1 MDNVLNK
8 EPKAVDVNENQ
19 EAVAEEPM
27 ATVMVGDSRVT
38 LLGTAHVSRTSAE
51 KVKELIETGEYDAV
65 AVELCPSRYNSIIDP
80 DALAKM
86 DLFQVVRD
94 GKASMVAASLA
105 LGAFQQK
112 AAEQMG
118 IQPGA
123 EMREAIDCAKAAK
136 LPVLLVDR
144 EVGTTL
150 KRIYRNVPW
159 WRRMNLVAGLVASV
173 VSSEKVSEEEIER
186 LKEGDILESTFAQFA
201 EEEQDLFK
209 PLIGERDHYMVAR
222 LQQEIAKHPH
232 ENILVVIGAGH
243 LAGMVKRFEEV
254 SGTDSTLQNEQNVAS
269 ENTSTENTAATI
281 SANND
286 ADQVIESLDS
296 VPAGMRWLKYF
307 PWFIVALVFLGF
319 GIGFSRSPEM
329 GWELVMDWVLINGG
343 LAALGALIA
352 AAHPLTVIGAFLAAP
367 LTSLNPTIGAGMV
380 TAGIE
385 VYLRRP
391 KVGDFG
397 KLRADTT
404 TIRGWWRNRVTR
416 TLLVF
421 MFSTIGSAIGTYVA
435 GFRIVGRLSS

>member
-1 MDNVLNK
+1 MTTKNSMGIILNK
-8 EPKAVDVNENQ
+8 ESVAVEENENQ
-19 EAVAEEPM
+19 EDVAEQPM
-27 ATVMVGDSRVT
+27 ATVMIGDSRIT

-51 KVKELIETGEYDAV
+51 KVKELIETGDYDAV
-65 AVELCPSRYNSIIDP
+65 AVELCPSRYNSIVNP

-86 DLFQVVRD
+86 DLFQVIRE

-123 EMREAIDCAKAAK
+123 EMREAIDCAKAAT

-159 WRRMNLVAGLVASV
+159 WRRMNLIAGLVASV

-222 LQQEIAKHPH
+222 LQQEVANHPH

-254 SGTDSTLQNEQNVAS
+254 LPTTDSADDVIS
-269 ENTSTENTAATI
+269 E
-281 SANND
+281 
-286 ADQVIESLDS
+286 LDT
-296 VPAGMRWLKYF
+296 VPVGMRWLKYF

-329 GWELVMDWVLINGG
+329 GWSLVMDWVLINGG
-343 LAALGALIA
+343 LSALGAFIA
-352 AAHPLTVIGAFLAAP
+352 AAHPITIIGAFIAAP

-380 TAGIE
+380 TAAIE
-385 VYLRRP
+385 VYFRRP
-391 KVGDFG
+391 KVGDFSM
-397 KLRADTT
+397 LRTDTT
-404 TIRGWWRNRVTR
+404 TISGWWKNRVTR

-421 MFSTIGSAIGTYVA
+421 MFSTLGSAVGTYVA
-435 GFRIVGRLSS
+435 GFRIFGRLSS

>member
-8 EPKAVDVNENQ
+8 KPEDVDVSESQ
-19 EAVAEEPM
+19 ETVAEEPM
-27 ATVMVGDSRVT
+27 ATLMVGDSRVT

-51 KVKELIETGEYDAV
+51 KVKELIETGDYDAV

-136 LPVLLVDR
+136 LPVLLIDR
-144 EVGTTL
+144 EVGITL

-201 EEEQDLFK
+201 EQEQDLFK

-254 SGTDSTLQNEQNVAS
+254 SVIDPALQQESNV
-269 ENTSTENTAATI
+269 TTETTAA
-281 SANND
+281 SND
-286 ADQVIESLDS
+286 ADHVIERLDS
-296 VPAGMRWLKYF
+296 VPVGMRWLKYF
-307 PWFIVALVFLGF
+307 PWIIVALVFVGF

-404 TIRGWWRNRVTR
+404 TISGWWRNRVTR

>member
-1 MDNVLNK
+1 MDNLLNK
-8 EPKAVDVNENQ
+8 EAEAVDVNENQ
-19 EAVAEEPM
+19 EPM

-51 KVKELIETGEYDAV
+51 KVKELIETGNYDAV
-65 AVELCPSRYNSIIDP
+65 AVELCPSRYNSIVNP

-86 DLFQVVRD
+86 DLFQVIRE

-123 EMREAIDCAKAAK
+123 EMRQAIDCAKAAR

-201 EEEQDLFK
+201 EQEQDLFL

-232 ENILVVIGAGH
+232 ENLLVVIGAGH
-243 LAGMVKRFEEV
+243 LAGMVKRFEEILA
-254 SGTDSTLQNEQNVAS
+254 DK
-269 ENTSTENTAATI
+269 TEAALTVE
-281 SANND
+281 SNN
-286 ADQVIESLDS
+286 ADQVIKRLDA
-296 VPAGMRWLKYF
+296 VPTGMRWLKYF
-307 PWFIVALVFLGF
+307 PWLIVGLVFLGF

-329 GWELVMDWVLINGG
+329 GWDLVLDWVLINGG
-343 LAALGALIA
+343 LAALGAIIA

-421 MFSTIGSAIGTYVA
+421 MFSTLGSAIGTYVA
-435 GFRIVGRLSS
+435 GFRIFDRLNG

>member
-1 MDNVLNK
+1 MDNKLNTESK
-8 EPKAVDVNENQ
+8 EIDAT
-19 EAVAEEPM
+19 EAEQPM
-27 ATVMVGDSRVT
+27 ATVMIGDSRVT

-51 KVKELIETGEYDAV
+51 KVKELIETGDYNAV
-65 AVELCPSRYNSIIDP
+65 AVELCPSRFNSMVNP

-86 DLFQVVRD
+86 DLFQVIRE

-123 EMREAIDCAKAAK
+123 EMREAIDCAGVADI
-136 LPVLLVDR
+136 PVLLIDR

-159 WRRMNLVAGLVASV
+159 WRRMNLIAGLVASV

-222 LQQEIAKHPH
+222 LQQEVAKHPH

-243 LAGMVKRFEEV
+243 LAGMVKRFDEV
-254 SGTDSTLQNEQNVAS
+254 LGSDDS
-269 ENTSTENTAATI
+269 
-281 SANND
+281 
-286 ADQVIESLDS
+286 ADQVITELDT
-296 VPAGMRWLKYF
+296 VPAGVRWFKYF
-307 PWFIVALVFLGF
+307 PWLIVALVFVGF

-352 AAHPLTVIGAFLAAP
+352 AAHPLTIIGAFLAAP

-391 KVGDFG
+391 KVGDFS
-397 KLRADTT
+397 KLRTDTT
-404 TIRGWWRNRVTR
+404 TVKGWWKNRVTR
-416 TLLVF
+416 VLLVF
-421 MFSTIGSAIGTYVA
+421 MFSTIGSAVGTYVA
-435 GFRIVGRLSS
+435 GFRIFGKLSG

>member
-1 MDNVLNK
+1 MDNELNK
-8 EPKAVDVNENQ
+8 ESAETTADENQ
-19 EAVAEEPM
+19 HTENEQPM
-27 ATVMVGDSRVT
+27 ATVMIGDSRIT

-51 KVKELIETGEYDAV
+51 KVKELIETGDYDAV
-65 AVELCPSRYNSIIDP
+65 AVELCPSRYNSIVNP
-80 DALAKM
+80 DDLAKM
-86 DLFQVVRD
+86 DLFQVVKE

-159 WRRMNLVAGLVASV
+159 WRRMNLMAGLVASV

-222 LQQEIAKHPH
+222 LQQEVAKHPH

-243 LAGMVKRFEEV
+243 LAGMVKRFEEF
-254 SGTDSTLQNEQNVAS
+254 SASDDSTQTQPVLTKHQ
-269 ENTSTENTAATI
+269 TDTEMLNTAADEVVTR
-281 SANND
+281 
-286 ADQVIESLDS
+286 LDT
-296 VPAGMRWLKYF
+296 VPKGASWLKYF
-307 PWFIVALVFLGF
+307 PWLIVALVFVGF

-352 AAHPLTVIGAFLAAP
+352 MAHPLTVIGAFLAAP

-391 KVGDFG
+391 KVGDFS
-397 KLRADTT
+397 KLRTDTT
-404 TIRGWWRNRVTR
+404 TVKGWWKNRVTR

-435 GFRIVGRLSS
+435 GFRIFGKLSG

>member
-1 MDNVLNK
+1 MAEDTDIQQK
-8 EPKAVDVNENQ
+8 TS
-19 EAVAEEPM
+19 EEPM
-27 ATVMVGDSRVT
+27 ATVMIGESRIT

-51 KVKELIETGEYDAV
+51 KVKELIETGDYDAV
-65 AVELCPSRYNSIIDP
+65 AVELCPSRYNSIVNP

-86 DLFQVVRD
+86 DLFQVIRE

-123 EMREAIDCAKAAK
+123 EMREAIDCAKVAK

-159 WRRMNLVAGLVASV
+159 WRRMNLITGLIASV

-186 LKEGDILESTFAQFA
+186 LKEGDILESTFSQFA
-201 EEEQDLFK
+201 EQEQDLFL

-222 LQQEIAKHPH
+222 LQQEVAKHPH

-243 LAGMVKRFEEV
+243 LAGMVKRFAEV
-254 SGTDSTLQNEQNVAS
+254 AGGEISNGNVNGNVKDNVKDNTKTNAQDTSKTLEQDYGADEVVS
-269 ENTSTENTAATI
+269 RLDTI
-281 SANND
+281 PKGA
-286 ADQVIESLDS
+286 Q
-296 VPAGMRWLKYF
+296 WLKYF
-307 PWFIVALVFLGF
+307 PWLIVALVFVGF

-329 GWELVMDWVLINGG
+329 GWDLVMDWVLINGG
-343 LAALGALIA
+343 LAALGALLA
-352 AAHPLTVIGAFLAAP
+352 AAHPLTVVGAFLAAP

-385 VYLRRP
+385 VYFRRP
-391 KVGDFG
+391 KVGDFS
-397 KLRADTT
+397 KLRNDTT

-435 GFRIVGRLSS
+435 GFRIFGKLTG

>member
-8 EPKAVDVNENQ
+8 ISESVDVSENENQ
-19 EAVAEEPM
+19 EPM
-27 ATVMVGDSRVT
+27 ATVMIGDSRIT

-51 KVKELIETGEYDAV
+51 KVKELIETGDYDAV
-65 AVELCPSRYNSIIDP
+65 AVELCPSRYNSIVNP

-112 AAEQMG
+112 AAEQIG

-123 EMREAIDCAKAAK
+123 EMREAIECAKTAK

-144 EVGTTL
+144 EVGITL

-159 WRRMNLVAGLVASV
+159 WRRMNLIGGLISSV
-173 VSSEKVSEEEIER
+173 VSSEKVSEAEIEK

-201 EEEQDLFK
+201 EEEKDLFQ
-209 PLIGERDHYMVAR
+209 PLIGERDEYMVAR

-243 LAGMVKRFEEV
+243 LAGMVKRFEAFAV
-254 SGTDSTLQNEQNVAS
+254 SENVAQ
-269 ENTSTENTAATI
+269 TEQEPMKSNLADTANETVARL
-281 SANND
+281 D
-286 ADQVIESLDS
+286 A
-296 VPAGMRWLKYF
+296 VPVGARWFKYF
-307 PWFIVALVFLGF
+307 PWLIVALVFVGF
-319 GIGFSRSPEM
+319 GIGFSRSSEM
-329 GWELVMDWVLINGG
+329 GWQLVMDWVLINGG

-404 TIRGWWRNRVTR
+404 TIKGWWRNRVTR
-416 TLLVF
+416 VLLVF
-421 MFSTIGSAIGTYVA
+421 MFCTIGSAIGTYVA
-435 GFRIVGRLSS
+435 GFRIVGRLSG

>member
-8 EPKAVDVNENQ
+8 IPEAVDVNENENQ
-19 EAVAEEPM
+19 EPM
-27 ATVMVGDSRVT
+27 ATVMIGESRIT

-51 KVKELIETGEYDAV
+51 KVKELIETGDYDAV
-65 AVELCPSRYNSIIDP
+65 AVELCPSRYNSIVNP

-112 AAEQMG
+112 AAEQIG

-123 EMREAIDCAKAAK
+123 EMREAIECAKEAK

-144 EVGTTL
+144 EVGVTL

-159 WRRMNLVAGLVASV
+159 WRRMNLIAGLVTSV
-173 VSSEKVSEEEIER
+173 VSSEKVSEEEIEK

-201 EEEQDLFK
+201 EEEQDLFQ
-209 PLIGERDHYMVAR
+209 PLIGERDEYMVAR
-222 LQQEIAKHPH
+222 LQQEVAKHPH

-243 LAGMVKRFEEV
+243 LAGMVKRFEAFVADDDKAAQVQQE
-254 SGTDSTLQNEQNVAS
+254 TLENRLAHVAD
-269 ENTSTENTAATI
+269 EAVARLDTI
-281 SANND
+281 
-286 ADQVIESLDS
+286 
-296 VPAGMRWLKYF
+296 PAGVSWLKYF
-307 PWFIVALVFLGF
+307 PWLIVALVFLGF

-329 GWELVMDWVLINGG
+329 GWQLVMDWVLINGG

-352 AAHPLTVIGAFLAAP
+352 TAHPLTVIGAFLAAP

-404 TIRGWWRNRVTR
+404 TIKGWWRNRVTR
-416 TLLVF
+416 VLLVF
-421 MFSTIGSAIGTYVA
+421 MFCTIGSAIGTYVA

>member
-1 MDNVLNK
+1 LNK
-8 EPKAVDVNENQ
+8 EAEVVAAVPVDVTENEQ
-19 EAVAEEPM
+19 PM
-27 ATVMVGDSRVT
+27 ATVMVGGSRIT

-65 AVELCPSRYNSIIDP
+65 AVELCPSRYNSIVDP

-123 EMREAIDCAKAAK
+123 EMREAIDCAQAAK

-159 WRRMNLVAGLVASV
+159 WRRMNLITGLVASV

-186 LKEGDILESTFAQFA
+186 LKEGDILESTFSQFA
-201 EEEQDLFK
+201 EEEQDLFL

-222 LQQEIAKHPH
+222 LQQEVAKHPH

-243 LAGMVKRFEEV
+243 LAGMVKRFAELDEQQPPAAA
-254 SGTDSTLQNEQNVAS
+254 SGEHSTQA
-269 ENTSTENTAATI
+269 
-281 SANND
+281 D
-286 ADQVIESLDS
+286 AVVERLDTLPESKQ
-296 VPAGMRWLKYF
+296 WFKYL
-307 PWFIVALVFLGF
+307 PWIIVALVFVGF

-329 GWELVMDWVLINGG
+329 GWELVMNWVLINGG
-343 LAALGALIA
+343 LAALGALLA

-391 KVGDFG
+391 KVGDFS
-397 KLRADTT
+397 KLREDTT
-404 TIRGWWRNRVTR
+404 SIRGWWKNRVTR

-421 MFSTIGSAIGTYVA
+421 MFSTLGSAIGTYVA
-435 GFRIVGRLSS
+435 GFMIFEKLSQ

>member
-1 MDNVLNK
+1 
-8 EPKAVDVNENQ
+8 
-19 EAVAEEPM
+19 
-27 ATVMVGDSRVT
+27 
-38 LLGTAHVSRTSAE
+38 VSRTSAE
-51 KVKELIETGEYDAV
+51 KVKELIETGDYDAV
-65 AVELCPSRYNSIIDP
+65 AVELCPSRYNSIVDP

-86 DLFQVVRD
+86 DLFQVIRD

-112 AAEQMG
+112 AAEQMN

-123 EMREAIDCAKAAK
+123 EMREAIDCAQAAK

-201 EEEQDLFK
+201 EQEEDLFL

-222 LQQEIAKHPH
+222 LQQEITKHPH

-243 LAGMVKRFEEV
+243 LAGMVKRFEEI
-254 SGTDSTLQNEQNVAS
+254 SA
-269 ENTSTENTAATI
+269 AAT
-281 SANND
+281 SVPDSD
-286 ADQVIESLDS
+286 ADQVIERLDA

-307 PWFIVALVFLGF
+307 PWLIVALVFLGF

-329 GWELVMDWVLINGG
+329 GWDLVMDWVLINGG
-343 LAALGALIA
+343 LAAVGALIA

>member
-1 MDNVLNK
+1 MDNLLNK
-8 EPKAVDVNENQ
+8 ESEAVDVNENQ
-19 EAVAEEPM
+19 EPM
-27 ATVMVGDSRVT
+27 ATVMVGASRVT

-51 KVKELIETGEYDAV
+51 KVKELIETGDYDAV
-65 AVELCPSRYNSIIDP
+65 AVELCPSRYNSIVNP

-86 DLFQVVRD
+86 DLFQVIRE

-123 EMREAIDCAKAAK
+123 EMRQAIDCAKAAK

-201 EEEQDLFK
+201 EQEQDLFL

-232 ENILVVIGAGH
+232 ENLLVVIGAGH
-243 LAGMVKRFEEV
+243 LAGMVKRFDEIRAA
-254 SGTDSTLQNEQNVAS
+254 DNVAPVQQDLLAS
-269 ENTSTENTAATI
+269 NHISTASDAST
-281 SANND
+281 D
-286 ADQVIESLDS
+286 ADQVVARLDA
-296 VPAGMRWLKYF
+296 VPMGMRWLKYF
-307 PWFIVALVFLGF
+307 PWLIVGLVFLGF
-319 GIGFSRSPEM
+319 GIGFSRSPAM
-329 GWELVMDWVLINGG
+329 GWDLVLDWVLINGG

-352 AAHPLTVIGAFLAAP
+352 AGHPLTIIGAFLAAP

-435 GFRIVGRLSS
+435 GFRIFDRLNG

>member
-1 MDNVLNK
+1 MDSPLNK
-8 EPKAVDVNENQ
+8 ETEVVE

-27 ATVMVGDSRVT
+27 ATLMVGDSRVT

-86 DLFQVVRD
+86 DLFQVIRD

-112 AAEQMG
+112 AAEQMD

-159 WRRMNLVAGLVASV
+159 WRRMNLIAGLVASV

-201 EEEQDLFK
+201 EEEEDLFL

-254 SGTDSTLQNEQNVAS
+254 LPLKDAEELNAEQEPA
-269 ENTSTENTAATI
+269 ENTGATTAA
-281 SANND
+281 AMVFNND
-286 ADQVIESLDS
+286 ADRVIDRLDAI
-296 VPAGMRWLKYF
+296 PKGMSWLKYF
-307 PWFIVALVFLGF
+307 PWVIVALVFLGF

-329 GWELVMDWVLINGG
+329 GWDLVMDWVLINGG
-343 LAALGALIA
+343 LAAIGALIA

-404 TIRGWWRNRVTR
+404 TIKGWWRNRVTR

>member
-1 MDNVLNK
+1 MDEVLNK
-8 EPKAVDVNENQ
+8 ETETNEVKEHR
-19 EAVAEEPM
+19 EAVAEKPVSEEPM
-27 ATVMVGDSRVT
+27 ATLMVGDSRVT

-51 KVKELIETGEYDAV
+51 KVKELIETGDYDAV
-65 AVELCPSRYNSIIDP
+65 AVELCPSRYNSIVDP

-86 DLFQVVRD
+86 DLFQVIRD

-243 LAGMVKRFEEV
+243 LAGMVKRFEEIAAEATV
-254 SGTDSTLQNEQNVAS
+254 ADSG
-269 ENTSTENTAATI
+269 
-281 SANND
+281 
-286 ADQVIESLDS
+286 ADQVVEQLDAI
-296 VPAGMRWLKYF
+296 PKGMSWLKYF
-307 PWFIVALVFLGF
+307 PWVIVGLVFLGF

-329 GWELVMDWVLINGG
+329 GWDLVMDWVLINGG
-343 LAALGALIA
+343 LAAIGALIA
-352 AAHPLTVIGAFLAAP
+352 AAHPLTVVGAFLAAP

-404 TIRGWWRNRVTR
+404 TIKGWWRNRVTR

-435 GFRIVGRLSS
+435 GFRIVGRLSG